1 VAMSLIAQSL
11 HHVGLAVDIAT
22 TDDDGPGRRVHGETG
37 DFGRQEFCRV
47 IRFPKQT
54 EFYKFSWPL
63 VAWLREHVTQYDI
76 VHVHALFSFPS
87 IAGAWAA
94 RRASVPYVVRPLGVL
109 NHYGMQNRRALL
121 KRASMAFVEGPLLRD
136 AAAVHFTSEA
146 EFREACAWQRVP
158 NAVLIPLGVMGEPR
172 KSGKR
177 SEEKIILFLSRLDPK
192 KNVEVLLRAWA
203 STEAYFGQW
212 RLVVAGDG
220 ESNYVSGLKSLVE
233 QLGVSERVA
242 WVGRV
247 EGEQKKH
254 ILDSAS
260 VFVLPSSSENFG
272 LAAAEAMLA
281 GKACIFTKGVAVGE
295 VAAQAGCAMLVE
307 GTVQGVASGLR
318 ELMLNEPARCAL
330 AEKAQAFAE
339 KEFSLEVMGER
350 LRRLY
355 EGILCAG

>member
-1 VAMSLIAQSL
+1 MSLIAQSL
-11 HHVGLAVDIAT
+11 HHVGVAVDIAT

-37 DFGRQEFCRV
+37 NFVSQEFYRV

-54 EFYKFSWPL
+54 EFYKVSWPL
-63 VAWLREHVTQYDI
+63 VSWLRKNIAQYDV

-94 RRASVPYVVRPLGVL
+94 RRAGVPYVLRPLGVL
-109 NHYGMQNRRALL
+109 NQYGMQNRRALL

-136 AAAVHFTSEA
+136 AAGVHFTSEA
-146 EFREACAWQRVP
+146 ELREARLWRQIP
-158 NAVLIPLGVMGEPR
+158 NAVVIPLGVMGGPR
-172 KSGKR
+172 KNVEGVDQKTV
-177 SEEKIILFLSRLDPK
+177 LFLSRLDPK
-192 KNVEVLLRAWA
+192 KNLEMLLRAWA
-203 STEAYFGQW
+203 GIQADFEAW

-220 ESNYVSGLKSLVE
+220 EPGYVAGLKSLAE
-233 QLGVSERVA
+233 KLGISQHVA

-247 EGEQKKH
+247 EGEHKQR
-254 ILDSAS
+254 ILSGAS
-260 VFVLPSSSENFG
+260 IFVLPSSSENFG
-272 LAAAEAMLA
+272 LAAAEAMLS
-281 GKACIFTKGVAVGE
+281 GKACIFTKAVAVGE

-355 EGILCAG
+355 DGIVCAR